1 MTSILRADNITTVA
15 GTGNISLN
23 TGNKIV
29 SPDVGGIV
37 APGTVIQVL
46 HAAKGDTLVA
56 TGAVGNNYW
65 VAVTGLS
72 VTITPKY
79 ANSKIIIMTHMYIG
93 ADTTSGGY
101 QQQYRILKN
110 GVLST
115 AVGNAEG
122 GRPQVSGRINMY
134 GSQTTSDLQYRMGVL
149 SGVHQ
154 VDAGSTSPS
163 TYSIELRGYSS
174 STTVYVNRS
183 VTFQNNSQD
192 YDGVPLST
200 LTIMEIAQ

>member
-1 MTSILRADNITTVA
+1 MSILKLDQIQSRTGGNITSPNTI
-15 GTGNISLN
+15 IS
-23 TGNKIV
+23 
-29 SPDVGGIV
+29 
-37 APGTVIQVL
+37 PGTVIQVL
-46 HAAKGDTLVA
+46 HASKGDTMAA

-65 VAVTGLS
+65 VSVTGLS
-72 VTITPKY
+72 VTITPKS
-79 ANSKIIIMTHMYIG
+79 ATSKIIIMTHMYVG
-93 ADTTSGGY
+93 MDTTNAGY

-134 GSQTTSDLQYRMGVL
+134 GSQTTTDITHRMGVL

-154 VDAGSTSPS
+154 VNADSTSAA
-163 TYSIELRGYSS
+163 TYSIELRGYSG
-174 STTVYVNRS
+174 STTMYVNRS
-183 VTFQNNSQD
+183 SAFQSGAQD

-200 LTIMEIAQ
+200 LTVMEIAQ